1 MALFSFFFK
10 VTFCC
15 TPPIC
20 FRFKYLKN
28 KKTGGEHVLK
38 DGPRQSISGSDSS
51 CVRCVTQQLFTLS
64 RLIFLHL
71 SKHSR
76 KKKNNGAKLKEN
88 ILNVYFF
95 LITRMRATLKKIYIA
110 VKYLYFWR
118 WKRKNESRLSPVTLW
133 LYGCRRI
140 YISLCM

>member
-1 MALFSFFFK
+1 MQIYLFGGTLFCLFLFDNVFFFFKSFSFFLNAIIALSENGFDGMRLPAAIIKNGPFSFFFFK

-38 DGPRQSISGSDSS
+38 DGPRQSISGSDTS

-76 KKKNNGAKLKEN
+76 KKK
-88 ILNVYFF
+88 
-95 LITRMRATLKKIYIA
+95 
-110 VKYLYFWR
+110 
-118 WKRKNESRLSPVTLW
+118 
-133 LYGCRRI
+133 
-140 YISLCM
+140 